1 MNGLTLL
8 TGQEAAEALSVVRGP
23 AQEGIPAPSWLCAIG
38 TVTANTRTVI
48 IVSIIALGLNGWNM
62 LASAQKA
69 P

>member
-8 TGQEAAEALSVVRGP
+8 PGQEAAEASIVVRGP

-38 TVTANTRTVI
+38 ATASTRTVI
-48 IVSIIALGLNGWNM
+48 ILSIIALGLNGWNM